1 MAEFIPRETVR
12 SVKSVV
18 QVDTPLL
25 PGSYHFQLIVL
36 DEAQNASAPADLIV
50 RIVALERPVTPSDDA
65 LLLAAREP
73 TER

>member
-12 SVKSVV
+12 SVKPAVR
-18 QVDTPLL
+18 VDTPLL
-25 PGSYHFQLIVL
+25 PGSYRFQLIVL

-50 RIVALERPVTPSDDA
+50 RIVALERPVTPSDVV
-65 LLLAAREP
+65 LLSAAREP